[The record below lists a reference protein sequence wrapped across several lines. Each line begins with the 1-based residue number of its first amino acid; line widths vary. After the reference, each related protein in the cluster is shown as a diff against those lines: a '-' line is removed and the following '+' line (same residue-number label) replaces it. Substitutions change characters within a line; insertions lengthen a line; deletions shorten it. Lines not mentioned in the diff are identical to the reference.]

1 MERIMLL
8 LTITKRGEGAKI
20 IDTLNSHCITWH
32 LRSVGQGTASSETMD
47 ILGLGSRD
55 KDIIISLAAKRA
67 AEQFAAELESD
78 PTRRGGYGIM
88 MIVPLTA
95 INNLTATMVTRA
107 AESINLQEDNAMKN
121 EYKHSLVLVAANR
134 GCSDEVMRVARGA
147 GATGGTVI
155 RANLADNEAAELL
168 GIKLEEEREVIAI
181 LVPDTI
187 RDRVME
193 DINRELGLRT
203 DTQAILCSLG
213 VDKAMRI

>member
-8 LTITKRGEGAKI
+8 LTITKRGEGARI
-20 IDTLNSHCITWH
+20 IEKLDSHRIKWH
-32 LRSVGQGTASSETMD
+32 FRSVGQGTASSEMMD

-55 KDIIISLAAKRA
+55 KDIVISLAAKRA
-67 AEQFAAELESD
+67 AEQFTAQLESD
-78 PTRRGGYGIM
+78 PTRRSGHGIM
-88 MIVPLTA
+88 MILPLTG
-95 INNLTATMVTRA
+95 INNLMATMVMRT
-107 AESINLQEDNAMKN
+107 AETITNQEDTAMKN
-121 EYKHSLVLVAANR
+121 EHKHSLVLATVNR
-134 GCSDEVMRVARGA
+134 GFADDVMKVARNA

-168 GIKLEEEREVIAI
+168 GKTLEEEREVVTI

-193 DINRELGLRT
+193 DLNRELGLRS
-203 DTQAILCSLG
+203 DAEAILCCLG

>member
-8 LTITKRGEGAKI
+8 LTITKRGEGTKI

-32 LRSVGQGTASSETMD
+32 FRSVGQGTASSETMD

-55 KDIIISLAAKRA
+55 KDIVISLAAKRA
-67 AEQFAAELESD
+67 AEQFATELESD
-78 PTRRGGYGIM
+78 PTRRGGHGIM
-88 MIVPLTA
+88 MVVPLTA
-95 INNLTATMVTRA
+95 IGNLTATMVTRA
-107 AESINLQEDNAMKN
+107 AESITLQEDKVMKN
-121 EYKHSLVLVAANR
+121 EYKHSLVLVAVNR
-134 GCSDEVMRVARGA
+134 GCADEVMRVARGA

-168 GIKLEEEREVIAI
+168 GITLEEEREVVAI

-187 RDRVME
+187 RDKVME

-203 DTQAILCSLG
+203 DAQAILCALG

>member
-20 IDTLNSHCITWH
+20 IEKLESHQIKWH

-55 KDIIISLAAKRA
+55 KDIVISLAAKRA

-78 PTRRGGYGIM
+78 PIRHGGHGIM
-88 MIVPLTA
+88 MIMPLSA
-95 INNLTATMVTRA
+95 INNLTATMVNRA
-107 AESINLQEDNAMKN
+107 AEAITVQEDTAMKN
-121 EYKHSLVLVAANR
+121 EYKHSLVLAAVNR
-134 GCSDEVMRVARGA
+134 GFSDEVMKVARSA

-155 RANLADNEAAELL
+155 RANLADNEAVELL
-168 GIKLEEEREVIAI
+168 GKTLEEEREVVAI

-187 RDRVME
+187 REKVME
-193 DINRELGLRT
+193 DLNRELGLRS
-203 DTQAILCSLG
+203 DAEAILCCLG

>member
-78 PTRRGGYGIM
+78 PTRRGGHGIM

-107 AESINLQEDNAMKN
+107 AESINVQEDNAMKN

-168 GIKLEEEREVIAI
+168 GITLEEEREVIAI